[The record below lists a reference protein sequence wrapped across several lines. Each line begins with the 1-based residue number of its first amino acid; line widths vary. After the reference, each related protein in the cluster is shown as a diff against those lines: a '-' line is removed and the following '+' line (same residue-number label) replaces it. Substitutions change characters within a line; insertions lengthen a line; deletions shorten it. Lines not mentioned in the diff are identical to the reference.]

1 MNPAHMINLRER
13 RNVGLDKWV
22 RDGIPYV
29 TFDQAEFMNTE
40 FVKNHDRME
49 LEEQKREEDIKIRGN
64 MVPRKD
70 VVSFY
75 F

>member
-29 TFDQAEFMNTE
+29 TFDP
-40 FVKNHDRME
+40 
-49 LEEQKREEDIKIRGN
+49 LRGRN
-64 MVPRKD
+64 
-70 VVSFY
+70 SSIE
-75 F
+75 